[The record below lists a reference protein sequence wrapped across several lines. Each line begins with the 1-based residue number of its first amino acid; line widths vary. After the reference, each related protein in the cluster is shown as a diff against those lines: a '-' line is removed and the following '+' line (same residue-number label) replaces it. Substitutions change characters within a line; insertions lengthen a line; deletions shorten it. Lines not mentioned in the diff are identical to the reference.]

1 MEQRTLRLG
10 DTVDDY
16 CPRERR
22 ITNHVVV
29 AIVVDAIR
37 QTRCS
42 TCDAEHPY
50 KDGREPRRRLV
61 TGRPAPADPA
71 AAAPREVHAQAAPQ
85 SEPHEAPPV
94 PMRAVAS
101 APVPVPPPAPPM
113 ANEPTDAWVSHRRL
127 IRASLP
133 KTEGELPPPRAIP
146 EFTMHQRP
154 PSRRDS
160 FRPWQ
165 NRGQGGAPHQSRG
178 HNNGNGEANGNVA
191 PGAGRPAR
199 PHGRPSQGEPAGDA
213 PGGGDSRRHRGGKS
227 RRSR

>member
-61 TGRPAPADPA
+61 TGRPASVEPA
-71 AAAPREVHAQAAPQ
+71 ATAPREVHAQGAPQ
-85 SEPHEAPPV
+85 GAPQGEPHDTPPV
-94 PMRAVAS
+94 PMRAAAS
-101 APVPVPPPAPPM
+101 PSVPVPAPAPPT
-113 ANEPTDAWVSHRRL
+113 AN
-127 IRASLP
+127 
-133 KTEGELPPPRAIP
+133 
-146 EFTMHQRP
+146 
-154 PSRRDS
+154 
-160 FRPWQ
+160 
-165 NRGQGGAPHQSRG
+165 
-178 HNNGNGEANGNVA
+178 
-191 PGAGRPAR
+191 
-199 PHGRPSQGEPAGDA
+199 
-213 PGGGDSRRHRGGKS
+213 
-227 RRSR
+227 